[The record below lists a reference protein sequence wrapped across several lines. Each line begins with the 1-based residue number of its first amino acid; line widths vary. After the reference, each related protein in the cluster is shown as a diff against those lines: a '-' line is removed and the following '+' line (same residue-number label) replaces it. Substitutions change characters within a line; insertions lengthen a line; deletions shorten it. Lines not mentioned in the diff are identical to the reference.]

1 MLPPSISP
9 CFVPSARAIAVLSA
23 ALALSGCSAV
33 DETTSKLLSSNTGAT
48 AVFGAQL
55 LQGQANFTGTR
66 EATILLQGIDAPGLS
81 CFGNLRFS
89 ATASGVVGFS
99 CNDGQSV
106 SIPFQSLSPLRGSG
120 RRQMGDKVF
129 ALTYGF
135 PAETAAP
142 FLGIATERLV
152 HARPIAPAASPAKRT
167 AIE

>member
-1 MLPPSISP
+1 MLPPSIAP
-9 CFVPSARAIAVLSA
+9 CFISFARAIAVLSA
-23 ALALSGCSAV
+23 AVAVSGCATV

-55 LQGQANFTGTR
+55 LQGKANFTGTR
-66 EATILLQGIDAPGLS
+66 EATIRLQGIDAPGLT

-89 ATASGVVGFS
+89 ATASGVVAFS

-120 RRQMGDKVF
+120 RRQVGDKVF

-142 FLGIATERLV
+142 FLGIASERLV
-152 HARPIAPAASPAKRT
+152 HAQPAAPAAPAAKPT
-167 AIE
+167 AGE